1 MCARRQRGKNPQFYD
16 RLGSAS
22 EEDTAI
28 ALFELQCTCLFL
40 LEFQFYFRQAR
51 LILACLQ
58 KLEMQGH
65 VFVRCGTSR
74 INFIAYTLTKRCC
87 RSSGWGVKHSLYQAS
102 RLCGISPNPIR
113 GTVLFKAGTP
123 EIGHLHTRAHTS
135 SMLLGDLSTV
145 PLHFKASGNS
155 H

>member
-1 MCARRQRGKNPQFYD
+1 MCAWRQRGKNPQFYD
-16 RLGSAS
+16 RLGSAC

-58 KLEMQGH
+58 KLEMHGH
-65 VFVRCGTSR
+65 VFVRCGTSW

-87 RSSGWGVKHSLYQAS
+87 RSSGWGVKHSLYWAS
-102 RLCGISPNPIR
+102 RLSVISSNPIK

-123 EIGHLHTRAHTS
+123 EIGRLHTQFLCCLEIPDEAVHCS
-135 SMLLGDLSTV
+135 PV
-145 PLHFKASGNS
+145 F
-155 H
+155 